1 MTRPYFIQTRVGFQ
15 IIFFQGLDM
24 ESRKLAVI
32 MFTDMVGYSRKV
44 LEDEAKAMQLLAK
57 HNGILEGRI
66 NAHNRNVIKTIN
78 DAFLADFDSAVNCA
92 VDIQEELVDLN
103 NGNADQTEVR
113 IGIHVGDVIYREND
127 VFGDGVNVA
136 SRIESEAGP
145 GQISSNIFSITY
157 GKVDYK
163 FKDLKSREL
172 KNIDRPVLAV
182 VTFADAS

>member
-1 MTRPYFIQTRVGFQ
+1 

-44 LEDEAKAMQLLAK
+44 LEDEAKTMQLLAT

-66 NAHNRNVIKTIN
+66 NAHNGNVIKTIN

-103 NGNADQTEVR
+103 KGKTEVR